1 MKRTTLLLFGSLVL
15 APAGAGAD
23 MVNLSR
29 FIQRVQAT
37 NGGLGGATVPQATLV
52 KYCGD
57 GDGCKIS
64 LKLADGFS
72 IEAKTSRLFL
82 DETNPLK
89 WLSDGSPVAG
99 MHVDADGNVDAPVP
113 SLWLS
118 FSNCGFADMDAGGT
132 ENSAGFTLGVV
143 AGAGLTATCT
153 LVLED

>member
-1 MKRTTLLLFGSLVL
+1 MKPTTFLLVGILAL
-15 APAGAGAD
+15 APAQAGAD
-23 MVNLSR
+23 ILNASR

-37 NGGLGGATVPQATLV
+37 NGGLGVATVPQATLV

-57 GDGCKIS
+57 SDGCRIS

-99 MHVDADGNVDAPVP
+99 MHIDADGSVDAIVP
-113 SLWLS
+113 GLWLS

-132 ENSAGFTLGVV
+132 ENAAGFTLGVV

>member
-1 MKRTTLLLFGSLVL
+1 MKRTTLLLVATLVL
-15 APAGAGAD
+15 APAPAGAD
-23 MVNLSR
+23 MLNASR

-37 NGGLGGATVPQATLV
+37 NGGLGIATMQQATLV

-57 GDGCKIS
+57 SDGCKIS

-89 WLSDGSPVAG
+89 WVSEGSPVAG
-99 MHVDADGNVDAPVP
+99 MHIDADGNVDAAVP
-113 SLWLS
+113 GLWLS

-132 ENSAGFTLGVV
+132 ENAAGFTLGVV

-153 LVLED
+153 LVVED